1 MHAALAERL
10 VRNNVR
16 WRVERLHVLD
26 GDYGRWFMQN
36 HKAFAND
43 FDCWRGPHTVAR
55 DDDYS
60 IAGEEDPGSANDS
73 FMADVGV
80 LEYEQHA
87 RCQGA
92 VEHGAPRAAG
102 SVAPQQYLPAPA
114 LVTALV
120 TAGRS
125 HRPQISAARPT

>member
-26 GDYGRWFMQN
+26 GDYGRWLMQN
-36 HKAFAND
+36 HK
-43 FDCWRGPHTVAR
+43 AR

-60 IAGEEDPGSANDS
+60 VAGEEDPGSANDS

-87 RCQGA
+87 RCQEV

-102 SVAPQQYLPAPA
+102 SVAPQQYLLTPA